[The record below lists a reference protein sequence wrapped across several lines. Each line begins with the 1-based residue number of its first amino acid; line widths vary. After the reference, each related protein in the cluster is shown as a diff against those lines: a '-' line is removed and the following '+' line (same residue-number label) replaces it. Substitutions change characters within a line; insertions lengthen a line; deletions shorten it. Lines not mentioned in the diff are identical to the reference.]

1 MRCPE
6 CGARGYSRKTKTPE
20 WRCSKCG
27 CEWDSDTVTTTSLS
41 SDSTTGFPHDD
52 LKPDVIRGP
61 ALEDAESEFDG
72 VFASPLI
79 RKLIVAQIRSTV
91 FVMGVATAIWCLPS
105 FFLPNGWWHGVINI
119 GMFLVTALWGIS
131 IKNHLQSLGN
141 PGWLAW
147 GMSLLIW
154 LVMVLVVRSIG
165 LAVLDAM
172 T

>member
-6 CGARGYSRKTKTPE
+6 CGANGYSRKTKTPE
-20 WRCSKCG
+20 WRCRKCG
-27 CEWDSDTVTTTSLS
+27 HEWDSDTITTTSLS
-41 SDSTTGFPHDD
+41 PDSTTGFPNDD
-52 LKPDVIRGP
+52 VKPDVIQGP
-61 ALEDAESEFDG
+61 ALEDAASGFDG

-79 RKLIVAQIRSTV
+79 RKLVVAQIRSTV
-91 FVMGVATAIWCLPS
+91 FVMGVAAAIWCLPS

-119 GMFLVTALWGIS
+119 GMFLVTAVWGIS

-147 GMSLLIW
+147 GMSLFIW

-165 LAVLDAM
+165 LAVLDAI